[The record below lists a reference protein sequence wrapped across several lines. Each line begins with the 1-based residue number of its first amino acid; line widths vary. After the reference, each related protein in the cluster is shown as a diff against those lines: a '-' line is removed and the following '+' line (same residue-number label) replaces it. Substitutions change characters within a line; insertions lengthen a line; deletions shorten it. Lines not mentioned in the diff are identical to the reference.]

1 MKATIVLLASVE
13 AENYG
18 RKLMLE
24 AHRLGN
30 VGFEMARLPQHVSL
44 KQPFLISSLE
54 EMENFFDNFAK
65 SISKQKIQ
73 MEELELCPNNAIGG
87 IPSGCISIRV
97 KQSEELKALQRNL
110 FEQLEVKFGPCP
122 AEHDH
127 DYVFHMTVAIGGAS
141 FEAYKEA
148 YDVLLK
154 NEYKEEFVFDRLG
167 LLYYDDDMITAGTY
181 FCYKQIEL
189 S

>member
-30 VGFEMARLPQHVSL
+30 VGFEMARLPQHVLL

-73 MEELELCPNNAIGG
+73 MEELELPLKL
-87 IPSGCISIRV
+87 IR
-97 KQSEELKALQRNL
+97 K
-110 FEQLEVKFGPCP
+110 
-122 AEHDH
+122 
-127 DYVFHMTVAIGGAS
+127 HMM
-141 FEAYKEA
+141 F
-148 YDVLLK
+148 
-154 NEYKEEFVFDRLG
+154 F
-167 LLYYDDDMITAGTY
+167 
-181 FCYKQIEL
+181 
-189 S
+189 